1 MYSKGCWR
9 KRSSPKLPRLELW
22 VLGFAWLTLACAL
35 AEGTDKLKELQDHF
49 DKESH
54 ATSKIKALDKL
65 AEAQFEAAG
74 KAGQSGNYVAVGL
87 TFEKYR
93 DNVHSAFELLKKQE
107 PDADRHPGGYRQLEL
122 QVRKGIREVEDTL
135 MVAPQEMRPPLGIV
149 RQNLLDIDD
158 ELIRLLFPRR
168 TKDPDKVQPAAEAS
182 HEPAKNP

>member
-1 MYSKGCWR
+1 MYWKEWQR
-9 KRSSPKLPRLELW
+9 KRSSPKLPRMEVC
-22 VLGFAWLTLACAL
+22 VLAFAWLILACAL
-35 AEGTDKLKELQDHF
+35 AEGADKLKELQDHF

-65 AEAQFEAAG
+65 AEAQFEAAS

-107 PDADRHPGGYRQLEL
+107 PDADRHSGGYRQLEL
-122 QVRKGIREVEDTL
+122 QVRRGIREVEDTL
-135 MVAPQEMRPPLGIV
+135 MVAPEEMKPPLGIV

-158 ELIRLLFPRR
+158 QLIRLLFPRR
-168 TKDPDKVQPAAEAS
+168 TKDPDKVPPAAEAS
-182 HEPAKNP
+182 HEPAENL